1 MVVLVPLEVYDF
13 DVILQIDW
21 LSIHDAKMDW
31 YAKIMT
37 FKVPNE
43 DEVEF
48 RGERNVVPNYII
60 STMTTRRLIRRWWHA
75 YLTYVVD
82 FKKTS
87 KELVDIPIVK

>member
-1 MVVLVPLEVYDF
+1 M
-13 DVILQIDW
+13 DW
-21 LSIHDAKMDW
+21 LSKHHVKMDW

-60 STMTTRRLIRRWWHA
+60 STMKTRRLIRR
-75 YLTYVVD
+75 
-82 FKKTS
+82 
-87 KELVDIPIVK
+87 

>member
-1 MVVLVPLEVYDF
+1 
-13 DVILQIDW
+13 
-21 LSIHDAKMDW
+21 
-31 YAKIMT
+31 
-37 FKVPNE
+37 
-43 DEVEF
+43 VEF

-82 FKKTS
+82 FKKKS